1 MALRE
6 NPFAPPTSGGYG
18 AWCLLRKESDLTH
31 DVDAAVEQ
39 NMRAQQDINFTTV
52 I

>member
-6 NPFAPPTSGGYG
+6 NPSAPPTSGGYG
-18 AWCLLRKESDLTH
+18 AWCLLRQESDLTH
-31 DVDAAVEQ
+31 DMDAVEQ